1 MMDTMIDLAIVPVAG
16 QGTRLLPST
25 KSQPKEMLP
34 VGRKPAVQYV
44 VEELAQSGMKRMLFI
59 TGPGKTSI
67 ENHFDVNPELVIYLR
82 ETGREELLEE
92 LEFERTVPEYYYTRQ
107 RRQLGL
113 GHAVLCAES
122 LVGDQPFVVALG
134 DTILGLNEPSHIV
147 SAMKKEFVRL
157 HADALVALVA
167 VSSDEAGNYGMVQ
180 FSDQAEETLPKSHRQ
195 SLGQEPIR
203 LTDVIEKP
211 AVGEAPS
218 RYSIAAR
225 YVFSPIVFQY
235 LKNLNPGRS
244 GEIELTDGLRE
255 MIQDDKKVYG
265 MCLEPGKQRRD
276 IGNVESYF
284 RAFMELALTDEK
296 YGKNMRKQMA
306 EFLRDHGSD
315 PDGRIVSN

>member
-34 VGRKPAVQYV
+34 VGREPAVQYV

-92 LEFERTVPEYYYTRQ
+92 LEFERTVPEYYYSRQ

-180 FSDQAEETLPKSHRQ
+180 FSGQAEETLPKSHRQ

-235 LKNLNPGRS
+235 LKNLNPGRN

-315 PDGRIVSN
+315 PDGKIVSN

>member
-1 MMDTMIDLAIVPVAG
+1 MDTMIDLAIVPVAG

-180 FSDQAEETLPKSHRQ
+180 FSGQAEETLPKSHRQ

-235 LKNLNPGRS
+235 LKNLNPGRN
-244 GEIELTDGLRE
+244 GEIELTDGLRK

-315 PDGRIVSN
+315 PDGKIVSN

>member
-34 VGRKPAVQYV
+34 VGRIPAVQYV

-180 FSDQAEETLPKSHRQ
+180 FSGQAEETLPKSHRQ

-235 LKNLNPGRS
+235 LKNLNPGRN

-315 PDGRIVSN
+315 PDGKIVSN

>member
-1 MMDTMIDLAIVPVAG
+1 MDTMIDLAIVPVAG

-296 YGKNMRKQMA
+296 YGKNMRKQMT
-306 EFLRDHGSD
+306 EFLRNHGSD
-315 PDGRIVSN
+315 PDGKIVSN

>member
-180 FSDQAEETLPKSHRQ
+180 FSGQAEETLPKSHRQ

-315 PDGRIVSN
+315 PDGKIVSN

>member
-180 FSDQAEETLPKSHRQ
+180 FSGQAEETLPKSHRQ

-235 LKNLNPGRS
+235 LKNLNPGRN

-315 PDGRIVSN
+315 PDGKIVSN

>member
-180 FSDQAEETLPKSHRQ
+180 FSGQAEETLPKSHRQ

-244 GEIELTDGLRE
+244 GEIELTDGLRK
-255 MIQDDKKVYG
+255 MIQDEKKVY
-265 MCLEPGKQRRD
+265 
-276 IGNVESYF
+276 
-284 RAFMELALTDEK
+284 
-296 YGKNMRKQMA
+296 
-306 EFLRDHGSD
+306 
-315 PDGRIVSN
+315 

>member
-1 MMDTMIDLAIVPVAG
+1 MDTMIDLAIVPVAG

-180 FSDQAEETLPKSHRQ
+180 FSGQAEETLPKSHRQ

-235 LKNLNPGRS
+235 LKNLNPGRN

-315 PDGRIVSN
+315 PDGKIVSN

>member
-1 MMDTMIDLAIVPVAG
+1 MMDTTIDLAIVPVAG

-67 ENHFDVNPELVIYLR
+67 ENHFDANPELVIYLR

-134 DTILGLNEPSHIV
+134 DTILGLNKPSRIV

-167 VSSDEAGNYGMVQ
+167 ISPDEAGNYGMVQ
-180 FSDQAEETLPKSHRQ
+180 FSDREGETLPKSHRQ
-195 SLGQEPIR
+195 SLGQVPIR

-218 RYSIAAR
+218 QYSIAAR
-225 YVFSPIVFQY
+225 YVFSPSVFQY

-255 MIQDDKKVYG
+255 MIQDDRKVYG

-306 EFLRDHGSD
+306 EFLRHHGSD
-315 PDGRIVSN
+315 PDDKVVSN